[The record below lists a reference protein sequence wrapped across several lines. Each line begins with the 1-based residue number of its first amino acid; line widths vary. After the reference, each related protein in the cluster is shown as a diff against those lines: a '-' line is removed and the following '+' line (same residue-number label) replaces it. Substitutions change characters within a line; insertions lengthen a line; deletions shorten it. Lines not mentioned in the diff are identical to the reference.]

1 MLLYGD
7 ALTELQKL
15 PSDSVDAI
23 CCDPPSG
30 IAFMSKKWD
39 TDKGG
44 RTQWVVWLA
53 EIMTE
58 ALRVLKPG
66 GHAVVWAL
74 PRTSHWTA
82 CALEDAG
89 FEIRDCLYHFFGSG
103 FPKSHNVSIAID
115 KHLQVEREV
124 IGEGKG
130 RTGTLAQPRGGS
142 TFSDD
147 AYEWPG
153 VYSIT
158 SPGSIEAQQYDGY
171 GTALKPGVEC
181 WWLCRKP
188 LEKGMSIAE
197 NVLKWGTGGLNISV
211 CRVGDIQGRWPA
223 NLLLSHSLFCTETC
237 IDDCPVK
244 ALDEQSGTSKSVKN
258 IRGKAGNAK
267 FHGDYNN
274 GKTYLNTMDHIA
286 GHSDQGGASRYFTTF
301 RYTPKAS
308 RRERDTGCARNT
320 HPTVKPV
327 TLMRWLLRLI
337 TPPGG
342 VVLDMFM
349 GSGTTGVA
357 ALLEGMNFIG
367 IEQEEEYFSLAR
379 LRLASTRL
387 AAG

>member
-1 MLLYGD
+1 METLLYGN
-7 ALTELQKL
+7 ALTELQHL
-15 PSDSVDAI
+15 PSESVDAI

-30 IAFMSKKWD
+30 ISFMSKKWD
-39 TDKGG
+39 ADKGG
-44 RTQWVVWLA
+44 RTQWIAWLA
-53 EIMTE
+53 DIMTE

-66 GHAVVWAL
+66 GHAVIWAL

-103 FPKSHNVSIAID
+103 FPKSHNVSKAID
-115 KHLQVEREV
+115 KHLHVEREV

-158 SPGSIEAQQYDGY
+158 SPGSLEAQQYDGY

-197 NVLKWGTGGLNISV
+197 NVLKWGTGGLNIDA
-211 CRVGDIQGRWPA
+211 CRVGSGSTIRQNHAPRFDGLHYNNGQIYDRGEYQSGSTQGRWPA
-223 NLLLSHSLFCTETC
+223 HLLLSHSLFCTETC
-237 IDDCPVK
+237 TDDCPVQ
-244 ALDEQSGTSKSVKN
+244 ALNEQS
-258 IRGKAGNAK
+258 
-267 FHGDYNN
+267 
-274 GKTYLNTMDHIA
+274 
-286 GHSDQGGASRYFTTF
+286 GASRYFMTF

-308 RRERDTGCARNT
+308 RRERDTGCTKNT

-327 TLMRWLLRLI
+327 TLMSWLLRLI
-337 TPPGG
+337 TPPCGI
-342 VVLDMFM
+342 VLDMFM

-367 IEQEEEYFSLAR
+367 IEQEEEYFSLAQ
-379 LRLASTRL
+379 LRLSSTQSSL
-387 AAG
+387 FATK